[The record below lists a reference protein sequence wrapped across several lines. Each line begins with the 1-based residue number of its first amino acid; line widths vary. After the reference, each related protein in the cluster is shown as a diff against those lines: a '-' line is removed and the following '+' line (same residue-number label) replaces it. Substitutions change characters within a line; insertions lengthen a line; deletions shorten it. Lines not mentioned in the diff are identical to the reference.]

1 MHVKAAVE
9 GKLQEEQFISQNLE
23 TVIIMTKIAAA

>member
-9 GKLQEEQFISQNLE
+9 GKLQQVQFISQNLE

>member
-9 GKLQEEQFISQNLE
+9 GKLQEVQFILQNLE